1 MAVTTEVKAE
11 YVKEIGIVTGL
22 QALPPNFTK
31 VDGNLN
37 DGNWGTAT
45 YLAYKLTED
54 PADAI
59 TGVEVFAGSSPSF
72 GIQSGFTKIPKDL
85 NKGTGRSFVYLAY
98 SRESGR
104 PPVTG
109 LAVVSGSSRNTFP
122 DDPVWIRCGQ
132 DCNEWSLGH
141 HVYVCYKLS

>member
-1 MAVTTEVKAE
+1 MAVTTDVKAE
-11 YVKEIGIVTGL
+11 YVKEIGIGIGL

-59 TGVEVFAGSSPSF
+59 TGVEVFAGYSPSF
-72 GIQSGFTKIPKDL
+72 GIQTGFTKIDPQGPKQRHWTEFRVFGILEGKRKATCD
-85 NKGTGRSFVYLAY
+85 
-98 SRESGR
+98 
-104 PPVTG
+104 
-109 LAVVSGSSRNTFP
+109 
-122 DDPVWIRCGQ
+122 WIGCCQ
-132 DCNEWSLGH
+132 W
-141 HVYVCYKLS
+141 KQ